1 MTTEPTGQRTPHP
14 TDTADTVP
22 QPAPAGWDTIAAA
35 YDEVVTPVAMR
46 FAEALLDRV
55 DVGPGTRMLDVAAG
69 SGALAVPA
77 AQRGAH
83 VVATD
88 VSTGLID
95 RLARRAQTEGLAH
108 LDAQVMDGQAL
119 DLADGTFDVAAS
131 QFGLNLFPD
140 IPRGA
145 SELARVTRPGG
156 TVLVA
161 VFGSPQKAEFLGF
174 FLGAVKATV
183 PDFAPPDFSDA
194 PPTRLADPD
203 KLRRVLTEAALTD
216 VRIETVDW
224 AMEFRSGTHLWD
236 LVMGSNPMGAMLVA
250 DLTEDQRADVRQVL
264 DGMLRERSAG
274 GPGATLTTD
283 VNVAVAK
290 K

>member
-1 MTTEPTGQRTPHP
+1 MTATGPTGQRTPGTTEP
-14 TDTADTVP
+14 TGA
-22 QPAPAGWDTIAAA
+22 APGIAGWDTIAAA

-46 FAEALLDRV
+46 FAEELLARA

-69 SGALAVPA
+69 SGALAIPA
-77 AQRGAH
+77 ARRGAH

-88 VSTGLID
+88 VSAGLID
-95 RLARRAQTEGLAH
+95 RLARRAQAEGLAH

-161 VFGSPQKAEFLGF
+161 VFGSPRKAEFLSF

-183 PDFAPPDFSDA
+183 PDFTPPDLSDA
-194 PPTRLADPD
+194 PPTRLADPE
-203 KLRRVLTEAALTD
+203 KLRRVLTDAGLTA
-216 VRIETVDW
+216 VRVETVDW
-224 AMEFRSGTHLWD
+224 AMEFRSGTHLWE

-250 DLTEDQRADVRQVL
+250 DLTEEQRANVRQVL
-264 DGMLRERSAG
+264 DRMLRERSG
-274 GPGATLTTD
+274 GRPGGTLVTE
-283 VNVAVAK
+283 VNIGVGGK
-290 K
+290 